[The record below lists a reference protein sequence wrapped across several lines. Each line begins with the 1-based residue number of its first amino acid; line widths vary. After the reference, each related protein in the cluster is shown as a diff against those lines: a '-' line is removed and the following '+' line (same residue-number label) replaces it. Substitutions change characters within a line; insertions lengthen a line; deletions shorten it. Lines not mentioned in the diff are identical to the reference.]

1 MVAMGGAAGDA
12 GAARVHYTTVKPPKV
27 KTGDSGVFPAT
38 YRAPILTEPV
48 TDWQCFHSDTIS
60 CKDARCHQNPSIAIC
75 DILTEADNT
84 QCSDGIDNDL
94 DGFKDCADFNCTQNP
109 FVTVCPVQAT
119 PLISLRELSFEACS
133 DNIDNDA
140 DKLIDCADPNCKVH
154 AICGGDNTAAF
165 YTPRGIDESRTIT
178 CTNKLDDDLD
188 GHTDCADFEC
198 QYNPRV
204 DACGSERTLENC
216 FDGKDNDN
224 DGDIDCADSGCAHN
238 PYVKYC
244 EVELVDPGETVF
256 TGDPLTFLNESTFAV
271 CNDEVDN
278 DGDHFVDCNDY
289 QCKNSPRADPACG
302 PQENSFLECTDG
314 KDNDGDNFI
323 DCAEPTC
330 QFSPFFG
337 ELVCKNKAQAI
348 HKPVTQSPT
357 TPTMA

>member
-1 MVAMGGAAGDA
+1 
-12 GAARVHYTTVKPPKV
+12 
-27 KTGDSGVFPAT
+27 
-38 YRAPILTEPV
+38 
-48 TDWQCFHSDTIS
+48 
-60 CKDARCHQNPSIAIC
+60 
-75 DILTEADNT
+75 
-84 QCSDGIDNDL
+84 
-94 DGFKDCADFNCTQNP
+94 
-109 FVTVCPVQAT
+109 VTVCPVQAT

-256 TGDPLTFLNESTFAV
+256 TGRSLDVPKRKYFCRL
-271 CNDEVDN
+271 
-278 DGDHFVDCNDY
+278 
-289 QCKNSPRADPACG
+289 QR
-302 PQENSFLECTDG
+302 
-314 KDNDGDNFI
+314 
-323 DCAEPTC
+323 
-330 QFSPFFG
+330 
-337 ELVCKNKAQAI
+337 
-348 HKPVTQSPT
+348 
-357 TPTMA
+357 